1 MLVVVASIGWGCSS
15 GSIQL
20 PTVAVPEPFIQ
31 PGQLKLAGPPM
42 LDVSNSRRR
51 TIFWLLG
58 FYDEYLGRRIVSGAD
73 DVVERFYCN
82 EAGAARQFR
91 RVLSRLARE
100 QGLRDDVHERV
111 YQECLTEF
119 RSSEVRLA
127 LDSFYVDRRTTGMFV
142 NGNEVITLRA
152 TLDMFDGMGRDA
164 MLAYLSGA
172 YQRYGRGNTIGFANA
187 EHKADLI
194 ARLLTE
200 VGATDVRRLTARDS
214 IPNGNWVQFH
224 ASSDLMAVLT
234 RDEP

>member
-1 MLVVVASIGWGCSS
+1 
-15 GSIQL
+15 
-20 PTVAVPEPFIQ
+20 
-31 PGQLKLAGPPM
+31 
-42 LDVSNSRRR
+42 
-51 TIFWLLG
+51 
-58 FYDEYLGRRIVSGAD
+58 
-73 DVVERFYCN
+73 
-82 EAGAARQFR
+82 
-91 RVLSRLARE
+91 
-100 QGLRDDVHERV
+100 
-111 YQECLTEF
+111 
-119 RSSEVRLA
+119 
-127 LDSFYVDRRTTGMFV
+127 MFV